1 MNFVRL
7 SSGTRPLYFTMSE
20 TFARNI
26 KTKPDKIT
34 PTLNMS
40 ARRLQLAIFK
50 KGKVFTF

>member
-7 SSGTRPLYFTMSE
+7 SNGTRPLYFTMSE